1 MMKAAESKVYNS
13 LYDAITDG
21 DFMRF
26 MTLIKEHPKILQ
38 MITPFGTWLHVAASN
53 GQLEMVKE
61 LVKRGIEINARGS
74 IADGNAL
81 NEAASEGHHEVAK
94 YLLEAGSEMDV
105 SEPERNPLFGAIQS
119 GNLDIGKLLIERG
132 IDTKVRY
139 TGNSMKNMDALAF
152 AEEHE
157 HEGFIKLLKGV
168 G

>member
-1 MMKAAESKVYNS
+1 LISDAIRDGDLGTFIKLIDERPEF
-13 LYDAITDG
+13 LYDTSP
-21 DFMRF
+21 
-26 MTLIKEHPKILQ
+26 L
-38 MITPFGTWLHVAASN
+38 GTWLHVAAAN
-53 GQLEMVKE
+53 NQLEMVKE
-61 LVKRGIEINARGS
+61 LVKRGFDVNARAG
-74 IADGNAL
+74 IGDGNAL
-81 NEAASEGHHEVAK
+81 NDAATEGHYEVAK
-94 YLLEAGSEMDV
+94 CLLDAGSEMDV
-105 SEPERNPLFGAIQS
+105 SEPERNPLFGAIQC